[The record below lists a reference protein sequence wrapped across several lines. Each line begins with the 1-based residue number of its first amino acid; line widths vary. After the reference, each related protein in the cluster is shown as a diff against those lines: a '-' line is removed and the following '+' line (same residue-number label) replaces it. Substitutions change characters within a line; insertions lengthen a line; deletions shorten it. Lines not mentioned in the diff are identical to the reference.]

1 MTCRVA
7 RSFPNQTVDSS
18 EKGGRPLSDFASPA
32 FRKEVQN
39 YLRACEYRK
48 SVLKSSTPTSPSLSQ
63 EERERVAAEALL
75 KIGDLTDAEM
85 EAVQD
90 MLNRLSD
97 KRVNSQNDGQ
107 P

>member
-1 MTCRVA
+1 M
-7 RSFPNQTVDSS
+7 SDS
-18 EKGGRPLSDFASPA
+18 ASPA

-39 YLRACEYRK
+39 YLRSCEYRT
-48 SVLKSSTPTSPSLSQ
+48 SVLKSPTPTSPSLSQ

-75 KIGDLTDAEM
+75 NIDDLTDAEM

-97 KRVNSQNDGQ
+97 KLPNS
-107 P
+107 

>member
-1 MTCRVA
+1 MPLLGAHDTRPSASSFRV
-7 RSFPNQTVDSS
+7 
-18 EKGGRPLSDFASPA
+18 PA

-39 YLRACEYRK
+39 YLRSCEYRI
-48 SVLKSSTPTSPSLSQ
+48 SVLKSPTPTSPSLSQ

-75 KIGDLTDAEM
+75 KIGDLTDTEM

-97 KRVNSQNDGQ
+97 KLLNSQNDGQ